1 MSLQVVPIPNSGS
14 LIAFLDKSN
23 VHHFHTTRNKVLVM
37 KLNATD
43 KDSLFSIYGDRNN
56 GKDLAAEGSTSLFV

>member
-14 LIAFLDKSN
+14 PIAFLDNSK

-43 KDSLFSIYGDRNN
+43 KDSLFSI
-56 GKDLAAEGSTSLFV
+56 